1 MKKWLGIDEQ
11 FVEENFQR
19 LKKQFIKLYVRF
31 GNIVKSI
38 KDEPYNI
45 KNCLYL
51 LEKVD
56 IIPAYKKQA
65 EDLENHLRMLK

>member
-1 MKKWLGIDEQ
+1 MTQDLKKWLGIQ
-11 FVEENFQR
+11 ENFVDENYSR
-19 LKKQFIKLYVRF
+19 LKKQFIRLYVRF

-45 KNCLYL
+45 KNALYL

-65 EDLENHLRMLK
+65 